1 LSPVH
6 RRPIGTPRPDEPR
19 EENARRVDELPASP
33 ASVVVRRVRKAVTAM
48 TTEQHAWAS
57 AQAAPAVARRSS
69 PTVCGCGQDLDVCA
83 GRHCPR
89 CGATLHHV
97 VAAA

>member
-1 LSPVH
+1 
-6 RRPIGTPRPDEPR
+6 
-19 EENARRVDELPASP
+19 
-33 ASVVVRRVRKAVTAM
+33 M
-48 TTEQHAWAS
+48 TTEQHEWAS
-57 AQAAPAVARRSS
+57 AQAAPAAARHSS
-69 PTVCGCGQDLDVCA
+69 PLVCGCGQDLDVCT